1 MVRMIMMTNDDDYDN
16 VMVIIM
22 ILFFYL
28 QNIKTRG
35 RSTKVAQS
43 NFSTIGHISNFIVEA
58 CVTGQ
63 LKPWTPDLEVRGSSL
78 THCVVSLDKELYF
91 TLTLFTQVYK
101 WVSATYMYCGG
112 G

>member
-1 MVRMIMMTNDDDYDN
+1 MIMMTNDDDYDN

-43 NFSTIGHISNFIVEA
+43 NFSTIDHISNFIEEA

-63 LKPWTPDLEVRGSSL
+63 LTP
-78 THCVVSLDKELYF
+78 
-91 TLTLFTQVYK
+91 
-101 WVSATYMYCGG
+101 
-112 G
+112 